1 MLQKG
6 TTTMAKLRI
15 IAKNDRPN
23 RENQYPQNWLLH
35 KQHNTIEVQVK
46 HDGLSRPFVFNKAA
60 A

>member
-1 MLQKG
+1 
-6 TTTMAKLRI
+6 MAKLRI

-23 RENQYPQNWLLH
+23 RENQYPQNWLLY